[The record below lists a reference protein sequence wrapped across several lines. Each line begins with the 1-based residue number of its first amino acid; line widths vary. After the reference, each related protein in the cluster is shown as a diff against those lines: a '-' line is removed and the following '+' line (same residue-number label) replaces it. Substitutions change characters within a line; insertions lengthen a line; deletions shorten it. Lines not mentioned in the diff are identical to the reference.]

1 MAARLDI
8 YGVLTM
14 SVEKRKKELKDGIV
28 QLVKYNIV
36 GVINTLV
43 DFLVYQLLTYLGMK
57 YAIAQCISYS
67 CGILNS
73 YFFNSR
79 WTFRRDSG
87 RSKKEFIYFVAVNL
101 VSMGLSVLLLKV
113 CYEILNINSN
123 LISKAIVTPIVML
136 VNFFGSKLFVFK
148 K

>member
-1 MAARLDI
+1 
-8 YGVLTM
+8 M
-14 SVEKRKKELKDGIV
+14 SGEKGKKELKDNVV

-67 CGILNS
+67 CGVLNS

-79 WTFRRDSG
+79 WTFKRDGGSG
-87 RSKKEFIYFVAVNL
+87 KREFIYFAAVNL
-101 VSMGLSVLLLKV
+101 ASMGLSVLLLKA
-113 CYEILNINSN
+113 CYEVLNIHSN
-123 LISKAIVTPIVML
+123 IISKAIVTPIVML
-136 VNFFGSKLFVFK
+136 VNFFGSKLLVFK

>member
-14 SVEKRKKELKDGIV
+14 SGEKRKKELKDGIV

-79 WTFRRDSG
+79 WTFKRDSG
-87 RSKKEFIYFVAVNL
+87 RRKKRIHIL
-101 VSMGLSVLLLKV
+101 CGGKSVVHGPFRAAAEGVL
-113 CYEILNINSN
+113 
-123 LISKAIVTPIVML
+123 
-136 VNFFGSKLFVFK
+136 
-148 K
+148 

>member
-1 MAARLDI
+1 
-8 YGVLTM
+8 M
-14 SVEKRKKELKDGIV
+14 SIEKRNNGLKDGVV
-28 QLVKYNIV
+28 QLIKYNIV
-36 GVINTLV
+36 GIINTLV
-43 DFLVYQLLTYLGMK
+43 DFVVYQALTYLGMR

-79 WTFRRDSG
+79 WTFKGEGG
-87 RSKKEFIYFVAVNL
+87 RKEFICFVAVNL
-101 VSMGLSVLLLKV
+101 LSMGLSVLLLKV
-113 CYEILNINSN
+113 CYDILHIDSN

>member
-1 MAARLDI
+1 M
-8 YGVLTM
+8 
-14 SVEKRKKELKDGIV
+14 
-28 QLVKYNIV
+28 
-36 GVINTLV
+36 
-43 DFLVYQLLTYLGMK
+43 VYQLLTYLGMK

-79 WTFRRDSG
+79 WTFKRDSG
-87 RSKKEFIYFVAVNL
+87 RSEKEFIYFVAVNL

-113 CYEILNINSN
+113 CYDILHIDSN

-136 VNFFGSKLFVFK
+136 VWLLRFQAFRIQKMTLQIK
-148 K
+148 

>member
-1 MAARLDI
+1 
-8 YGVLTM
+8 M
-14 SVEKRKKELKDGIV
+14 SGEKRKKELKDGIV

-67 CGILNS
+67 CG
-73 YFFNSR
+73 FFNSR
-79 WTFRRDSG
+79 WTFKRDSG

>member
-1 MAARLDI
+1 
-8 YGVLTM
+8 M
-14 SVEKRKKELKDGIV
+14 SGEKRKKELKDGIV

-79 WTFRRDSG
+79 WTFKRDSG
-87 RSKKEFIYFVAVNL
+87 RSKKEVRGTKEARRSKTGKKAKGSRENFSY
-101 VSMGLSVLLLKV
+101 
-113 CYEILNINSN
+113 
-123 LISKAIVTPIVML
+123 ISR
-136 VNFFGSKLFVFK
+136 NGH
-148 K
+148 

>member
-14 SVEKRKKELKDGIV
+14 SGEKRKKELKDGIV

-67 CGILNS
+67 CGILN
-73 YFFNSR
+73 R
-79 WTFRRDSG
+79 WTFKRDSG
-87 RSKKEFIYFVAVNL
+87 RRKKEFIYFVAVNL

-113 CYEILNINSN
+113 CYDILHIDSN

>member
-1 MAARLDI
+1 
-8 YGVLTM
+8 M
-14 SVEKRKKELKDGIV
+14 SGEKRKKELKDGIV

-57 YAIAQCISYS
+57 YAIAQCIYYS

-79 WTFRRDSG
+79 WCPWV
-87 RSKKEFIYFVAVNL
+87 YL
-101 VSMGLSVLLLKV
+101 
-113 CYEILNINSN
+113 CCC
-123 LISKAIVTPIVML
+123 
-136 VNFFGSKLFVFK
+136 
-148 K
+148 

>member
-1 MAARLDI
+1 
-8 YGVLTM
+8 M
-14 SVEKRKKELKDGIV
+14 SEEKRKKELKDGIV

-79 WTFRRDSG
+79 WTFKRDSG

-113 CYEILNINSN
+113 CYDILHIDSN

>member
-1 MAARLDI
+1 
-8 YGVLTM
+8 M
-14 SVEKRKKELKDGIV
+14 SGEKRKKELKDGIV

-79 WTFRRDSG
+79 WTFKRDAARAG
-87 RSKKEFIYFVAVNL
+87 WQQPAQRSRKSRYATKSAQ
-101 VSMGLSVLLLKV
+101 
-113 CYEILNINSN
+113 
-123 LISKAIVTPIVML
+123 
-136 VNFFGSKLFVFK
+136 
-148 K
+148 

>member
-1 MAARLDI
+1 
-8 YGVLTM
+8 M
-14 SVEKRKKELKDGIV
+14 SGEKRKKELKDGIV

-79 WTFRRDSG
+79 WTFKRDSG
-87 RSKKEFIYFVAVNL
+87 RSKKEFIYFVAQGN
-101 VSMGLSVLLLKV
+101 
-113 CYEILNINSN
+113 CYAHSD
-123 LISKAIVTPIVML
+123 A
-136 VNFFGSKLFVFK
+136 GQLFRFQAFRIQK
-148 K
+148 MTLQIK

>member
-14 SVEKRKKELKDGIV
+14 SGEKRKKELKDGIV

-79 WTFRRDSG
+79 WTFKRDSG
-87 RSKKEFIYFVAVNL
+87 RSKKEFIYFVAVKH
-101 VSMGLSVLLLKV
+101 VSMGLSVLLAEGVL
-113 CYEILNINSN
+113 
-123 LISKAIVTPIVML
+123 
-136 VNFFGSKLFVFK
+136 
-148 K
+148 

>member
-1 MAARLDI
+1 
-8 YGVLTM
+8 M
-14 SVEKRKKELKDGIV
+14 SGEKRKKELKDGIV

-79 WTFRRDSG
+79 WTFKRDSG

-101 VSMGLSVLLLKV
+101 LKV
-113 CYEILNINSN
+113 CYDILHIDSN

>member
-1 MAARLDI
+1 
-8 YGVLTM
+8 M
-14 SVEKRKKELKDGIV
+14 SGEKRKKELKDGIV

-79 WTFRRDSG
+79 WTFKRYSG

-123 LISKAIVTPIVML
+123 IIRSIFNISIII
-136 VNFFGSKLFVFK
+136 FFTSKFYSFCIAYIFK
-148 K
+148 SKIIFS

>member
-1 MAARLDI
+1 MDI

-14 SVEKRKKELKDGIV
+14 NEKNEKKELKDGIV

-43 DFLVYQLLTYLGMK
+43 DFLIYQLLTYLGMK
-57 YAIAQCISYS
+57 YAIAQCISYG

-79 WTFRRDSG
+79 WTFKRDG
-87 RSKKEFIYFVAVNL
+87 GSKKEFIYFAAVNL

-113 CYEILNINSN
+113 CYDILRINSN

-136 VNFFGSKLFVFK
+136 VNFFGSKLFVFTK
-148 K
+148 

>member
-14 SVEKRKKELKDGIV
+14 SGEKRKKELKDGIV

-67 CGILNS
+67 CGILN
-73 YFFNSR
+73 FFNSR
-79 WTFRRDSG
+79 WTFKRDSG

-123 LISKAIVTPIVML
+123 IISKAIVTPIVML

>member
-1 MAARLDI
+1 
-8 YGVLTM
+8 M
-14 SVEKRKKELKDGIV
+14 SGEKRKKELKDGIV

-73 YFFNSR
+73 YFSTAAGRLKGTAEEAKKNSYTLWR
-79 WTFRRDSG
+79 
-87 RSKKEFIYFVAVNL
+87 
-101 VSMGLSVLLLKV
+101 
-113 CYEILNINSN
+113 
-123 LISKAIVTPIVML
+123 
-136 VNFFGSKLFVFK
+136 
-148 K
+148 

>member
-1 MAARLDI
+1 
-8 YGVLTM
+8 M
-14 SVEKRKKELKDGIV
+14 SGEKRKKELKDGIV

-79 WTFRRDSG
+79 WTFKRDSG

-123 LISKAIVTPIVML
+123 IIS
-136 VNFFGSKLFVFK
+136 
-148 K
+148 